1 MFSNFIYFLV
11 ALIIYATA
19 EMFDTGATHDP
30 SGWFYSLILGIGFFG
45 VCHACFKR
53 IASHAPGL
61 SYAGMDHA
69 VSSAI
74 SRLSL
79 LALMLFAVN
88 MYVFRLNT
96 VFSHADLFQTIPT
109 LEALL
114 FLGLFV
120 LYLVIVWNA
129 AFRVQHHFFP
139 SEISRKS
146 YVLSHLSFS
155 LPALLPWLCLSLFA
169 DMIRFVPWKPVVEY
183 FTSPAGEA
191 TYILVFLAGMAIFG
205 PVFIKTVWKCRPM
218 EKGAARTRIEAVCAK
233 AGMRYA
239 NILSWDLFGGS
250 MITAGVMGLVG
261 RFRYIL
267 VTPALVHSL
276 ADDEMEAVMLHEIG
290 HVHHHHMLF
299 YLFFFGGFIA
309 CNFVLFEPMMLMV
322 LIADPLYRGAAFM
335 GLDKNQVYPV
345 MMGGMLIGFFILY
358 FRFGFGF
365 FMRNFE
371 RQADIYLYRF
381 YPDATPLIRTFH
393 KIAAISRQAMDR
405 PNWHHFSIGQ
415 RIRFLEHC
423 QINPALVNRHH
434 LRVRR
439 MVIGAVFVLLSVF
452 WFGYSINYGWLKPEF
467 DSYVARQVVFHQL
480 ENNPE
485 NVDLQVLAADFYYS
499 RQNYIKAIDAYETVL
514 RTDKDHVHALNNLAW
529 LLTTCPDESMRDY
542 EKALTL
548 AARAAG
554 RSQAP
559 FVLDTYAE
567 ALFANNRVSEAV
579 QAAREALALAEDRHD
594 YYREQVMRFETRL

>member
-1 MFSNFIYFLV
+1 VFSNFIYFLV
-11 ALIIYATA
+11 ALIIFATSKL
-19 EMFDTGATHDP
+19 FDSGATHDL
-30 SGWFYSLILGIGFFG
+30 SGWLYSLILGIGFYG
-45 VCHACFKR
+45 VCHLSFKR
-53 IASHAPGL
+53 IALQATEL

-74 SRLSL
+74 SRLSM
-79 LALMLFAVN
+79 LALVLFAVN

-96 VFSHADLFQTIPT
+96 AFSHAALFQTIPT

-120 LYLVIVWNA
+120 LYLIIVWHA
-129 AFRVQHHFFP
+129 AFRVQQAFFP
-139 SEISRKS
+139 ADMSQKS
-146 YVLSHLSFS
+146 FILSHLSFS

-169 DMIRFVPWKPVVEY
+169 DLVRLFPHKPVVDF
-183 FTSPAGEA
+183 FTSPAGEFA
-191 TYILVFLAGMAIFG
+191 YILVFLAGMAIFG
-205 PVFIKTVWKCRPM
+205 PVFIKTLWKCRPM
-218 EKGAARTRIEAVCAK
+218 KKGVDRTRIEAVCAK

-239 NILSWDLFGGS
+239 DILTWDLFGGS

-276 ADDEMEAVMLHEIG
+276 AEDEMEAVMLHEIG
-290 HVHHHHMLF
+290 HVRHYHMLF
-299 YLFFFGGFIA
+299 YLFFLGGFIA

-322 LIADPLYRGAAFM
+322 LIADPLYRGAAVL
-335 GLDKNQVYPV
+335 GLDKNQVHPV
-345 MMGGMLIGFFILY
+345 MMGGMLIGFFIVY

-393 KIAAISRQAMDR
+393 KIAAISRQSMDR

-415 RIRFLEHC
+415 RIRFLELC
-423 QINPALVNRHH
+423 QANPALVNRHH
-434 LRVRR
+434 RRVRR
-439 MVIGAVFVLLSVF
+439 MVIGAVIGLLAVF
-452 WFGYSINYGWLKPEF
+452 WLGYSINYGRLKPGF
-467 DSYVARQVVFHQL
+467 DTYIARQVVFQQL

-485 NVDLQVLAADFYYS
+485 NVDLQVLAADFHYS
-499 RQNYIKAIDAYETVL
+499 RQDYTKARDMYEAIL

-529 LLTTCPDESMRDY
+529 LLTTCPDESMRDH
-542 EKALTL
+542 EKALAL
-548 AARAAG
+548 AGRAAG
-554 RSQAP
+554 LSRAP

-567 ALFANNRVSEAV
+567 ALFANNRVEEAL
-579 QAAREALALAEDRHD
+579 QAAQEALALAEDRHA
-594 YYREQVMRFETRL
+594 YYREQVKRFEAHL

>member
-1 MFSNFIYFLV
+1 VFSNFIYFLA
-11 ALIIYATA
+11 ALIIFATSKL
-19 EMFDTGATHDP
+19 FDTGASHDP
-30 SGWFYSLILGIGFFG
+30 SGWLYSLILGILFYG
-45 VCHACFKR
+45 VCHVSFKR
-53 IASHAPGL
+53 IESQAL
-61 SYAGMDHA
+61 KMSYAGMDHA

-74 SRLSL
+74 SRLSM

-88 MYVFRLNT
+88 MYGFGLNT
-96 VFSHADLFQTIPT
+96 AFSHAALFQALPT

-114 FLGLFV
+114 FLGLFI
-120 LYLVIVWNA
+120 LYLIIVWNA
-129 AFRVQHHFFP
+129 AFRVQYHFFP
-139 SEISRKS
+139 TEISQKS
-146 YVLSHLSFS
+146 FVLSHLSFS
-155 LPALLPWLCLSLFA
+155 LPALVPWLCLSLFA
-169 DMIRFVPWKPVVEY
+169 DLIRFVPYRPVVDF
-183 FTSPAGEA
+183 FTSPAGEIA
-191 TYILVFLAGMAIFG
+191 YILVFLAGMAIFG

-218 EKGAARTRIEAVCAK
+218 EKGVARARIEAVCAK

-239 NILSWDLFGGS
+239 DILTWDLFGGS

-267 VTPALVHSL
+267 VTPALIHSL

-322 LIADPLYRGAAFM
+322 LIADPVYRGAAVLGM
-335 GLDKNQVYPV
+335 DQNQVHPV

-393 KIAAISRQAMDR
+393 KIAAISRQAMDK

-423 QINPALVNRHH
+423 QTNPGLVNRHH
-434 LRVRR
+434 RRVKR
-439 MVIGAVFVLLSVF
+439 MVMGAVFVLLAVF
-452 WFGYSINYGWLKPEF
+452 WFGYSINYGRLKPGF
-467 DSYVARQVVFHQL
+467 DNYVARQVVFQQL

-499 RQNYIKAIDAYETVL
+499 RQNYMKARDVYEKVL
-514 RTDKDHVHALNNLAW
+514 RTNKDHVHALNNLAW
-529 LLTTCPDESMRDY
+529 LLTTCPDESMRDH
-542 EKALTL
+542 EKALAL
-548 AARAAG
+548 AGRAAG
-554 RSQAP
+554 LSQAP

-567 ALFANNRVSEAV
+567 ALFANNRVAEALL
-579 QAAREALALAEDRHD
+579 AAREALALAEDRHA
-594 YYREQVMRFETRL
+594 YYREQVRRFEAHL

>member
-1 MFSNFIYFLV
+1 VFSNFIYFLA
-11 ALIIYATA
+11 ALIIFATSK
-19 EMFDTGATHDP
+19 MFDTGATHDP
-30 SGWFYSLILGIGFFG
+30 SGWLYSLILGIGFAG
-45 VCHACFKR
+45 VCHVSFNR
-53 IASHAPGL
+53 IALQAPRL
-61 SYAGMDHA
+61 SYAGIDHA

-74 SRLSL
+74 SRLSM

-88 MYVFRLNT
+88 MYIFRLNT
-96 VFSHADLFQTIPT
+96 AFSHAALFQKVPT

-120 LYLVIVWNA
+120 LYLIIVWNA
-129 AFRVQHHFFP
+129 AFRVQQTFFP
-139 SEISRKS
+139 AEMSQKS
-146 YVLSHLSFS
+146 YILSHLSFS
-155 LPALLPWLCLSLFA
+155 LPALVPWLCLSLFA
-169 DMIRFVPWKPVVEY
+169 DMIRFVPYQPFVDY
-183 FTSPAGEA
+183 FTSPAGEI
-191 TYILVFLAGMAIFG
+191 TYILVFLSGMAIVG
-205 PVFIKTVWKCRPM
+205 PVFIKTIWKCRPM
-218 EKGAARTRIEAVCAK
+218 KKGVARTRIEAVCAK
-233 AGMRYA
+233 ARMSYA
-239 NILSWDLFGGS
+239 DILTWDLFGGS

-290 HVHHHHMLF
+290 HVHHRHMLF
-299 YLFFFGGFIA
+299 YLFFLGGFIA

-322 LIADPLYRGAAFM
+322 LIADPLYRGISAL
-335 GLDKNQVYPV
+335 GLDKNQAQPL
-345 MMGGMLIGFFILY
+345 MMGGALIGFFILY

-381 YPDATPLIRTFH
+381 YPDASPLIRTFH

-423 QINPALVNRHH
+423 QKNPALVNRHH
-434 LRVRR
+434 RRVKR
-439 MVIGAVFVLLSVF
+439 MIIGAVFVLLAVF
-452 WFGYSINYGWLKPEF
+452 WIGYSINYGRLKPGF
-467 DSYVARQVVFHQL
+467 DNYIARQVVFQQL

-485 NVDLQVLAADFYYS
+485 NAELQVLAADFHYS
-499 RQNYIKAIDAYETVL
+499 RQNYMKARQAYEAVL
-514 RTDKDHVHALNNLAW
+514 LTDKNHVHALNNLAW
-529 LLTTCPDESMRDY
+529 LLTTCPDESMRDH
-542 EKALTL
+542 ETALAL

-554 RSQAP
+554 LSQAP

-567 ALFANNRVSEAV
+567 ALFANNRVAEAL
-579 QAAREALALAEDRHD
+579 QAARKALALAEDRHA
-594 YYREQVMRFETRL
+594 YYREQVRRFEAHL